1 MNSPV
6 ELCQGADLAP
16 NCVLSEDRKNE
27 SAAKGIFWIVEREE
41 LQKNEPYLF
50 RVPLD
55 DDGEVCHNVARPPLN
70 SKRGD
75 NYVHER
81 TWNSC
86 VPSELRRGKAYNY
99 YPRGRVE
106 LKNGDKA
113 IIFLNP
119 DIATDEIVAYI
130 IEKFRLDCREVKVV
144 ADGSAHYAYLAADES
159 NLSANGNAGKGAP

>member
-1 MNSPV
+1 MGKKRGEYHCPEN
-6 ELCQGADLAP
+6 
-16 NCVLSEDRKNE
+16 R
-27 SAAKGIFWIVEREE
+27 AAKGIFWIVEREE

-55 DDGEVCHNVARPPLN
+55 DDGEVCHDVVRPPLN

-75 NYVHER
+75 NYAHER

-86 VPSELRRGKAYNY
+86 VPAELRRGKAYNY

-106 LKNGDKA
+106 MKNGGKA

-130 IEKFRLDCREVKVV
+130 IEKFRLDCRDVKVV

-159 NLSANGNAGKGAP
+159 NLSANGNAGKGEP

>member
-50 RVPLD
+50 RILVGG
-55 DDGEVCHNVARPPLN
+55 DGVARRTEPPLN

-75 NYVHER
+75 NYTHEK
-81 TWNSC
+81 TWESY
-86 VPSELRRGKAYNY
+86 VPAELRRGKAYNY

-106 LKNGDKA
+106 LKNGGKA